1 MNIENAE
8 IALVRVVAARCG
20 MTANATVFRGELPPG
35 TTGAAVRFTAG
46 RAAGKDLAEF
56 AATVTAAFDE
66 PAEARI
72 FADALWGGLPVC
84 NTSGFTRIAAADDAE
99 GKIRFAFAEGKFTVA
114 GGLSVAF
121 Y

>member
-8 IALVRVVAARCG
+8 ISLVRFVAARCG
-20 MTANATVFRGELPPG
+20 MTVNSNVFRGELPPG
-35 TTGAAVRFTAG
+35 TTGAAVRFTDG
-46 RAAGKDLAEF
+46 HAAGADLAEF
-56 AATVTAAFDE
+56 SAAVFAAFDE
-66 PAEARI
+66 PAEART

-84 NTSGFTRIAAADDAE
+84 NTSGFTRIAAADDAD
-99 GKIRFAFAEGKFTVA
+99 GRIKVAFAEGKFTVA

>member
-8 IALVRVVAARCG
+8 TALVRVVAARCG
-20 MTANATVFRGELPPG
+20 MTANVNVFRGELPPKV
-35 TTGAAVRFTAG
+35 TGAAVRFTSG
-46 RAAGKDLAEF
+46 HAAGADLAEF
-56 AATVTAAFDE
+56 AAIVTAAFDE
-66 PAEARI
+66 LAESRA

-84 NTSGFTRIAAADDAE
+84 NTSGFTRIAAADDAD
-99 GKIRFAFAEGKFTVA
+99 GRIKFAFAEGKFTVA